1 MVVDDTKLQ
10 KLLTDPAKP
19 VTPKDLR
26 RDGNVFMVGGELP
39 AQETLETLFDSHCL
53 APAELFHLSF
63 GAPDTFANGE
73 TLARLI
79 KRNFSA
85 HVLGK
90 MDFPASAPILER
102 AYAAGVDI
110 IDIPLTSFGRPDRES
125 RIASLQSAQTIFP
138 RWSVVS
144 TLVLGEEPLEATLAG
159 IDHLLARGIV
169 PLLQL
174 PSQANRCGIEE
185 AATAYSRLAT
195 EWRRFKVTV
204 APLLPYIT
212 LTTPFVQ
219 PKQGGALRG
228 FMDRMR
234 DRRLLAASDLRRAL
248 RVRQVEESFES
259 AGL

>member
-1 MVVDDTKLQ
+1 MVVDETKLQ
-10 KLLTDPAKP
+10 KLLSDPAKP
-19 VTPKDLR
+19 STPKDLR
-26 RDGNVFMVGGELP
+26 RDGNVFLVGGELP

-63 GAPDTFANGE
+63 GTPETFSNGE

-85 HVLGK
+85 HILGK
-90 MDFPASAPILER
+90 MEYPVSAPTLER

-110 IDIPLTSFGRPDRES
+110 IDIPLTSSGRPDREN
-125 RIASLQSAQTIFP
+125 RLSLLQNAQAIFP

-144 TLVLGEEPLEATLAG
+144 TLVLGDEPLEATLAG
-159 IDHLLARGIV
+159 IGHLLARGIV
-169 PLLQL
+169 PLLRL
-174 PSQANRCGIEE
+174 PSQASRCRIED
-185 AATAYSRLAT
+185 AAAAYTKLVA
-195 EWRRFKVTV
+195 EWRTFRVTV
-204 APLLPYIT
+204 TPLLPFIAI
-212 LTTPFVQ
+212 TTPLVQ
-219 PKQGGALRG
+219 PKQGGLLRE
-228 FMDRMR
+228 FMDRIR